1 MRHWF
6 KIPSLKKSNKDM
18 YDEAT
23 YHGKDDGGNFIYV
36 PKWVESLF
44 SGNKGN
50 IDYDMSTVEG
60 KARALHEC
68 WPFAMVLDHCGRMIQ
83 NGRYYVTDMNGNEKR
98 SFKDI
103 VTLLNRPNIIQSG
116 RSFIKQVEISLKC
129 FGFCPIYTLRALKSD
144 LPKSMM
150 VIPPELFYME
160 SFGKDPFTQ
169 TELSSIA
176 KRVYIRWGDVNIEL
190 GDEEYFVIYDSIM
203 DIPSNNGGKIAFHS
217 PVDALSSH
225 TRNYM
230 AQLIGRGNLI
240 VNGGPKGILYGND
253 TTDVGNAAITPS
265 ESQKLQNDFKRKYG
279 IVHKLYEIMV
289 TPKKLGWITLGSNT
303 EQLKLHEEDKACLE
317 AIAQTI
323 GFDANLIIQGSTYDN
338 SSQAKKAAY
347 QDLIIPDSECITE
360 ALTNAICKDRAIIKM
375 DFTHVAC
382 LQKDMKELAD
392 ALSTASN
399 AIASLYN
406 NRLITFEEA
415 RTEMSNFTDIDPD
428 NPKGEFKIEIN
439 NDGDKQIQG
448 QAGEAV

>member
-1 MRHWF
+1 
-6 KIPSLKKSNKDM
+6 M

-44 SGNKGN
+44 PGNKGN

-176 KRVYIRWGDVNIEL
+176 KGYI
-190 GDEEYFVIYDSIM
+190 Y
-203 DIPSNNGGKIAFHS
+203 
-217 PVDALSSH
+217 
-225 TRNYM
+225 
-230 AQLIGRGNLI
+230 
-240 VNGGPKGILYGND
+240 
-253 TTDVGNAAITPS
+253 VG
-265 ESQKLQNDFKRKYG
+265 
-279 IVHKLYEIMV
+279 
-289 TPKKLGWITLGSNT
+289 
-303 EQLKLHEEDKACLE
+303 
-317 AIAQTI
+317 
-323 GFDANLIIQGSTYDN
+323 
-338 SSQAKKAAY
+338 
-347 QDLIIPDSECITE
+347 
-360 ALTNAICKDRAIIKM
+360 
-375 DFTHVAC
+375 
-382 LQKDMKELAD
+382 
-392 ALSTASN
+392 
-399 AIASLYN
+399 
-406 NRLITFEEA
+406 
-415 RTEMSNFTDIDPD
+415 EM
-428 NPKGEFKIEIN
+428 
-439 NDGDKQIQG
+439 
-448 QAGEAV
+448 